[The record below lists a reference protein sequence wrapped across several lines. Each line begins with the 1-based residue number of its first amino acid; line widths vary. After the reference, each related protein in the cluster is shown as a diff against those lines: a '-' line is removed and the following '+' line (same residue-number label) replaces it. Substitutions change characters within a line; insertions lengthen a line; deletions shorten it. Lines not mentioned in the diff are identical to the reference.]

1 MFFQQLNWFS
11 VSDRLFV
18 FFTCIVPLTTLFLF
32 GVLFAEY
39 KTEMRKRRK
48 NKKRR

>member
-1 MFFQQLNWFS
+1 MFDWFS

-18 FFTCIVPLTTLFLF
+18 LFAYIVPLTALFLF

-39 KTEMRKRRK
+39 KTEMRKRR
-48 NKKRR
+48 NKRR